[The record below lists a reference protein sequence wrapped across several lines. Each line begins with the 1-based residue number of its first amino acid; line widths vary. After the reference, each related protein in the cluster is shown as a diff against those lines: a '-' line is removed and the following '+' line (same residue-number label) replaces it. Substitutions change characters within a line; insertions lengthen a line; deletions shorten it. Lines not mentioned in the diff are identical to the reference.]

1 MASLKEV
8 KARIASVNSTLKI
21 TSAMKMV
28 ASAKLHRAQAAIES
42 MLPYEK
48 KLNSMLAGFLTS
60 GVQVD
65 STLAREREVQRVALV
80 AVSSNTS
87 LCGAF
92 NANVIKKLNARLED
106 YQSLGRENILIYPIG
121 KKVEKAVRKEGYEP
135 QGSYQSMIDKPDY
148 QAAAEL
154 AEQLMEMFEK
164 GEVDRV
170 ELIYNHF
177 KSTAVQVMTDEQYL
191 PVEMPEEPQQT
202 PDQYRP
208 DYIVEPSAAE
218 VVQTLVPQVLSL
230 KIFTILLD
238 SSAAEHAARTIAM
251 QMATDNATAL
261 LQELKIQYNKSRQQA
276 ITNELLDMMG
286 LAARRDHKPGQLSG
300 GEQQRVAIARALASE
315 ARVLLADE
323 PSGNLDSHN
332 RDEIHRLFFDLRE
345 RLGQTVVIVTHD
357 ENLAAMADRKITMS
371 DGLILGCE
379 TVR

>member
-300 GEQQRVAIARALASE
+300 GEQQRVAIARALVNSPA
-315 ARVLLADE
+315 VLLADE

>member
-1 MASLKEV
+1 
-8 KARIASVNSTLKI
+8 
-21 TSAMKMV
+21 
-28 ASAKLHRAQAAIES
+28 
-42 MLPYEK
+42 MLFR
-48 KLNSMLAGFLTS
+48 S
-60 GVQVD
+60 
-65 STLAREREVQRVALV
+65 VALV

-191 PVEMPEEPQQT
+191 PVEMPKEPQQT

-286 LAARRDHKPGQLSG
+286 GETAA
-300 GEQQRVAIARALASE
+300 
-315 ARVLLADE
+315 
-323 PSGNLDSHN
+323 N
-332 RDEIHRLFFDLRE
+332 
-345 RLGQTVVIVTHD
+345 
-357 ENLAAMADRKITMS
+357 
-371 DGLILGCE
+371 
-379 TVR
+379 

>member
-177 KSTAVQVMTDEQYL
+177 KSTAVQVLTREEYL
-191 PVEMPEEPQQT
+191 PIDTEQQKGKGLST
-202 PDQYRP
+202 
-208 DYIVEPSAAE
+208 DYIVEPDRE
-218 VVQTLVPQVLSL
+218 TVVNTLIPQVLGL
-230 KIFTILLD
+230 KIFTVLLD
-238 SSAAEHAARTIAM
+238 SNAAEHAARTIAM
-251 QMATDNATAL
+251 QMATDNAIEL
-261 LQELKIQYNKSRQQA
+261 IQELTIQYNKTRQQL

-286 LAARRDHKPGQLSG
+286 
-300 GEQQRVAIARALASE
+300 SE
-315 ARVLLADE
+315 I
-323 PSGNLDSHN
+323 GND
-332 RDEIHRLFFDLRE
+332 
-345 RLGQTVVIVTHD
+345 
-357 ENLAAMADRKITMS
+357 
-371 DGLILGCE
+371 
-379 TVR
+379 

>member
-8 KARIASVNSTLKI
+8 KGRIASVNSTLKI

-28 ASAKLHRAQAAIES
+28 ASAKLHRAQGAIEN
-42 MLPYEK
+42 MLPYER
-48 KLNSMLAGFLTS
+48 KLNGILSGFLS
-60 GVQVD
+60 AEGSV
-65 STLAREREVQRVALV
+65 SSPFAEKREVQRVAIV
-80 AVSSNTS
+80 AVSSNSS

-92 NANVIKKLNARLED
+92 NANVAKKLHETIASYGKLK
-106 YQSLGRENILIYPIG
+106 RENILIFPIG
-121 KKVEKAVRKEGYEP
+121 KKIAEATRKEGFEP
-135 QGSYQSMIDKPDY
+135 QGDY
-148 QAAAEL
+148 QKMAEKPTYKETSDLAAR
-154 AEQLMEMFEK
+154 LMKMFANHEI
-164 GEVDRV
+164 DRV

-191 PVEMPEEPQQT
+191 PVEMPEEPQQA

-286 LAARRDHKPGQLSG
+286 GETAA
-300 GEQQRVAIARALASE
+300 
-315 ARVLLADE
+315 
-323 PSGNLDSHN
+323 N
-332 RDEIHRLFFDLRE
+332 
-345 RLGQTVVIVTHD
+345 
-357 ENLAAMADRKITMS
+357 
-371 DGLILGCE
+371 
-379 TVR
+379 

>member
-154 AEQLMEMFEK
+154 AEQFMEMFEK
-164 GEVDRV
+164 G
-170 ELIYNHF
+170 
-177 KSTAVQVMTDEQYL
+177 
-191 PVEMPEEPQQT
+191 
-202 PDQYRP
+202 
-208 DYIVEPSAAE
+208 
-218 VVQTLVPQVLSL
+218 
-230 KIFTILLD
+230 
-238 SSAAEHAARTIAM
+238 
-251 QMATDNATAL
+251 
-261 LQELKIQYNKSRQQA
+261 
-276 ITNELLDMMG
+276 
-286 LAARRDHKPGQLSG
+286 
-300 GEQQRVAIARALASE
+300 
-315 ARVLLADE
+315 
-323 PSGNLDSHN
+323 
-332 RDEIHRLFFDLRE
+332 
-345 RLGQTVVIVTHD
+345 
-357 ENLAAMADRKITMS
+357 
-371 DGLILGCE
+371 
-379 TVR
+379 